1 MLREI
6 DLTGI
11 YVAPIVLYLM
21 LATLVFLP
29 CRWLLA
35 RLGVL
40 SFVWYPALFEIALFG
55 VILSLVVSLR

>member
-11 YVAPIVLYLM
+11 YVAPIVLYLL
-21 LATLVFLP
+21 LAILVFLP
-29 CRWLLA
+29 CRWALA

-40 SFVWYPALFEIALFG
+40 SFVWHPALFEIALFG
-55 VILSLVVSLR
+55 VILSIVVSLR